1 MHQCFLCMKTLL
13 HFLRDQVC
21 GGASAVRHI
30 FHRSI
35 WNLRATSVLGDFTG
49 FEAAELKVIVAK

>member
-1 MHQCFLCMKTLL
+1 MKTLL